1 MIVPLRVTK
10 EFFIAEETV
19 RHLLGLTQK
28 QVILTITRPT
38 IGHGWAMGF
47 IVTVDDQ
54 ELST

>member
-10 EFFIAEETV
+10 EFFLAEDAV
-19 RHLLGLTQK
+19 RTLLGLTRK
-28 QVILTITRPT
+28 QVILSITRPMLKDR
-38 IGHGWAMGF
+38 WDMGF

>member
-10 EFFIAEETV
+10 EFFLPEDAV
-19 RHLLGLTQK
+19 RTLLGLTQK
-28 QVILTITRPT
+28 QVILSITRPMLKDR
-38 IGHGWAMGF
+38 WDMGF